1 MVYSCCLP
9 LLSRLAREPRFGVLV
24 ACTLAD
30 MITGHHTPAWHGSA
44 AATGSTSASAS
55 GGRGVAV
62 GGGGVVG
69 GVVGG
74 RAAGARPLAGP
85 VRARALALLD
95 DVLVA
100 TLGTQSK

>member
-1 MVYSCCLP
+1 M
-9 LLSRLAREPRFGVLV
+9 
-24 ACTLAD
+24 
-30 MITGHHTPAWHGSA
+30 
-44 AATGSTSASAS
+44 
-55 GGRGVAV
+55 AV